1 MPHAPPGTTIR
12 LTRASVLGS
21 RDYTVRG
28 DPYVDGEL
36 FVCRAVV
43 VGVEGEPMRVVEK
56 TKQRQRKVK
65 RKMCKMRFTVLRVKE
80 LRVLTGEEREMGLVD
95 EKEGE
100 EEEEEGGR

>member
-21 RDYTVRG
+21 RDYTLRG
-28 DPYVDGEL
+28 APYVDEAL

-43 VGVEGEPMRVVEK
+43 VGVEGEPMRVVRK

-65 RKMCKMRFTVLRVKE
+65 SKMSKMRFTVLRVKE
-80 LRVLTGEEREMGLVD
+80 LTVLPGG
-95 EKEGE
+95 EGE
-100 EEEEEGGR
+100 GEGEDEGGR